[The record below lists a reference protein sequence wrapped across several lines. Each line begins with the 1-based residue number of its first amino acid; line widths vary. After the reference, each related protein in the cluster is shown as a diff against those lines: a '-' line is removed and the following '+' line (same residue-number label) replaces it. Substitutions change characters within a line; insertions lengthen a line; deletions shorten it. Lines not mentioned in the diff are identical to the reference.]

1 MSGEAANLTPMLV
14 KIKKTEARL
23 GMHVQEVCCAWIDNP
38 FWKASFVLRDPKDL
52 EKLRASKA
60 DELIIDV
67 SKGLSVEQALAAERQ
82 AEREKIKSE
91 QVSERGARDVE
102 ASERG
107 EEEQTGRSRTGKSS
121 AIEHEEESRAKAAA
135 VALRRNKVSLGDE
148 VIKSGKI
155 CKESR
160 AAVKALF
167 GMVRTDGDMTQAE
180 SARGIVDGISASVA
194 RNAEAIISVARAKTK
209 DEFQFMHSIAACA
222 LMVGLAKQM
231 GLGEREVSVAGLAGL
246 LHDIGNMAVPA
257 RILNKPSG
265 LTPEEFTQVRSHP
278 NLGVEMLEGWPDM
291 PEEVIGATKSHHERV
306 NGKGYPEGLAGD
318 DIPLMARMCAVVDM
332 YDAIT
337 SDRHHRKGLSPADAI
352 AKMAEWRHGHL
363 DEMIFQAFVKSIG
376 IYPTGSLVKL
386 ESKRLAV
393 VCEQGPQSLLSPKVK
408 VFYSIRSGERMLPQM
423 LDLSKAEDKIISKE
437 DPKDWGFDDID
448 ELWRT

>member
-1 MSGEAANLTPMLV
+1 MTPMLV
-14 KIKKTEARL
+14 KIKKSEVRL
-23 GMHVQEVCCAWIDNP
+23 GMHVQEVCCSWIDNP

-52 EKLRASKA
+52 EKIRASKA

-67 SKGLSVEQALAAERQ
+67 SKGLSVEQALEAERQ
-82 AEREKIKSE
+82 GEAGKVQPGMELGGGAKALEGAQRRLSE
-91 QVSERGARDVE
+91 QAGN
-102 ASERG
+102 
-107 EEEQTGRSRTGKSS
+107 SRTGKSGGAES
-121 AIEHEEESRAKAAA
+121 EEEAKAKAAGG
-135 VALRRNKVSLGDE
+135 ALRRNKVSLGDE

-167 GMVRTDGDMTQAE
+167 GMARSEGDMNQAE

-209 DEFQFMHSIAACA
+209 DEFQFMHSVAACA

-246 LHDIGNMAVPA
+246 LHDIGNMAVSA
-257 RILNKPSG
+257 KILNKPSG
-265 LTPEEFTQVRSHP
+265 LTPEEFAQVRSHP
-278 NLGVEMLEGWPDM
+278 MLGVKMLEAWPDM
-291 PEEVIGATKSHHERV
+291 PDEVVAATKSHHERM
-306 NGKGYPEGLAGD
+306 NGKGYPEGLVGEA
-318 DIPLMARMCAVVDM
+318 IPLMARMCAVVDM

-363 DEMIFQAFVKSIG
+363 DEHVFQAFVKSIG

-423 LDLSKAEDKIISKE
+423 LDLAKAEDKIISKE

-448 ELWRT
+448 ELWHT

>member
-1 MSGEAANLTPMLV
+1 MNGETANLTTMLV

-38 FWKASFVLRDPKDL
+38 FWKSSFVLRDHKDL
-52 EKLRASKA
+52 EKLRGSKA
-60 DELIIDV
+60 EELVIDV
-67 SKGLSVEQALAAERQ
+67 SKGLSVEQAVVAERQ
-82 AEREKIKSE
+82 AEKVKDQEKSKS
-91 QVSERGARDVE
+91 QRGASVGEDPSSMESSGNARQGKSAVAE
-102 ASERG
+102 G
-107 EEEQTGRSRTGKSS
+107 EEDGRG
-121 AIEHEEESRAKAAA
+121 KAAA
-135 VALRRNKVSLGDE
+135 GALRRNKVSLGDE

-155 CKESR
+155 YKESR

-167 GMVRTDGDMTQAE
+167 GMVRSDGEMNQAE

-194 RNAEAIISVARAKTK
+194 RNAEAMISVARAKTK
-209 DEFQFMHSIAACA
+209 DEFQFMHSVASCA

-246 LHDIGNMAVPA
+246 LHDIGNMGVPA
-257 RILNKPSG
+257 KILNKPSG
-265 LTPEEFTQVRSHP
+265 LTPEEFEQVRSHTH
-278 NLGVEMLEGWPDM
+278 LGVKMIEQWADM
-291 PEEVIGATKSHHERV
+291 PEEVIEATKSHHERV
-306 NGKGYPEGLAGD
+306 NGKGYPEGLVGD
-318 DIPLMARMCAVVDM
+318 EIPMMARMCAVVDM

-352 AKMAEWRHGHL
+352 AKMAEWRYGHL
-363 DEMIFQAFVKSIG
+363 DEKIFQAFVKSIG

-393 VCEQGPQSLLSPKVK
+393 VCEQGQQSLLSPKVK

-423 LDLSKAEDKIISKE
+423 LDLAKAEDKIISKE